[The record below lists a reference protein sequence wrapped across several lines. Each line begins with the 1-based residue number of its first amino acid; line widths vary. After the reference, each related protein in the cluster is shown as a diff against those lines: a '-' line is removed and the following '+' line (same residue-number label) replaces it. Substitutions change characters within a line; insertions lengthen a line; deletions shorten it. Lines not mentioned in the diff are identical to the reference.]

1 MSGLGRSNGPFLL
14 NAMVPRDLVSLPA
27 DGSGADLI
35 FAVAGTRDG
44 RDAVVVVSITV
55 TPFDP
60 PPGVAAHEV
69 LAAMLRS
76 RAPEKSGLVE
86 EFTTPAGCPAVGIR
100 RAATQEIG
108 GRPVTSG
115 QAQALVVY
123 REPGALGVVSGA
135 CRRAADLDTT
145 AVLVAGIAA
154 RMTVTAGGL
163 SRG

>member
-1 MSGLGRSNGPFLL
+1 
-14 NAMVPRDLVSLPA
+14 MVGLPA
-27 DGSGADLI
+27 DGSGADLV
-35 FAVAGTRDG
+35 FTVAGARDG
-44 RDAVVVVSITV
+44 RDDFIVVSITV
-55 TPFDP
+55 VPFDP
-60 PPGVAAHEV
+60 PSRVAAHEV
-69 LAAMLRS
+69 LAAMIRS
-76 RAPEKSGLVE
+76 RAPEKSALVE

-135 CRRAADLDTT
+135 CRHAADLDTT

-154 RMTVTAGGL
+154 RMTVTAAATATPQ
-163 SRG
+163 SAAA